1 MADWATLEVAQA
13 ALADPLTQQLSTSM
27 VLHEHTPHHDVFPA
41 ERWAHVRVHLRSG
54 AQHDSEPAKPRGNPE
69 NALTEDE
76 ILVKF
81 FGLADPVIGS
91 ARARQIVAL
100 VAQLVQSDSALA
112 QRMDLSLAPTARA

>member
-1 MADWATLEVAQA
+1 M
-13 ALADPLTQQLSTSM
+13 
-27 VLHEHTPHHDVFPA
+27 FPA

-54 AQHDSEPAKPRGNPE
+54 AQRDSEPAKPRGNPE

-100 VAQLVQSDSALA
+100 VAQLGQSGIALA